1 LGTVVIVVTLPIDIV
16 LIDYCQVNELANLV
30 LEYTESR
37 MLHSYLDVKVLNA
50 RTANCCVED
59 PEFIVRVG
67 NGSLVAGADRI
78 ACDIPNIT
86 AG

>member
-1 LGTVVIVVTLPIDIV
+1 
-16 LIDYCQVNELANLV
+16 
-30 LEYTESR
+30 